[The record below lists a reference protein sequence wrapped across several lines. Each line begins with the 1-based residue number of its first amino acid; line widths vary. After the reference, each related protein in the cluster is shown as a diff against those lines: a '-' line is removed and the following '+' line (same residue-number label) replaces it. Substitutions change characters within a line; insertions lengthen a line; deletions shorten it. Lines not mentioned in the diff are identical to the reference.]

1 MLEKAGEDNVAR
13 PDWLAA
19 ELGIRDGQYYLSE
32 QQAQAILDLRL
43 HKLTGLEHEKIL
55 GEYQELLDLI
65 AELLYILSSPE
76 RLMEVIRDEL
86 VEIKEQYGDER
97 RTEISAAAHDI
108 SLEDL
113 INEEDVVVTLSHEG
127 YVKYQPL
134 SDYEAQRRGG
144 KGKAATKMKDED
156 FIERLLVANTHDTIL
171 CFSTAVSIA
180 TCITSSTR

>member
-1 MLEKAGEDNVAR
+1 MLDRAAGEENIAR

-55 GEYQELLDLI
+55 GEYKELLELI

-86 VEIKEQYGDER
+86 ALVKEVYGGGPPYR
-97 RTEISAAAHDI
+97 NHRTCPRH
-108 SLEDL
+108 
-113 INEEDVVVTLSHEG
+113 
-127 YVKYQPL
+127 
-134 SDYEAQRRGG
+134 
-144 KGKAATKMKDED
+144 
-156 FIERLLVANTHDTIL
+156 
-171 CFSTAVSIA
+171 
-180 TCITSSTR
+180 